1 LDKSQFAALPT
12 PLTMELNQ
20 AMLMKEA
27 KLVEKWIWK
36 VCNLERERERERRH
50 YLQLLRMIY

>member
-36 VCNLERERERERRH
+36 VCNLEREREREDI
-50 YLQLLRMIY
+50 IYSFYA